1 MAGGTPA
8 SDPAATE
15 TEHPDAMRGLFI
27 TLEGI
32 DGAGKTSHVEWI
44 ADRIRQSGR
53 QVVVTREPGGTPLGE
68 RLRELLLNE
77 PMDLRTETLLAFA
90 ARQEHLVQ
98 LILPALE
105 AGTCVLSDRFTDATF
120 AYQGGGRGLARQR
133 IEILEKWV
141 HEGIQPDLTLYFD
154 VPSEVGQARRRA
166 ASGQLD
172 RFEREAGDFFDRV
185 RAGYLDRLARDPRRM
200 RRIDSTRPLAEVRK
214 VIEEHLLSVC
224 V

>member
-1 MAGGTPA
+1 
-8 SDPAATE
+8 
-15 TEHPDAMRGLFI
+15 MRGLFI

-44 ADRIRQSGR
+44 AERIRKSGR

-98 LILPALE
+98 LILPTLE

-120 AYQGGGRGLARQR
+120 AYQGAGRGLTRER

-141 HEGIQPDLTLYFD
+141 HDGVQPDLTLYFD

-166 ASGQLD
+166 ASDRLD
-172 RFEREAGDFFDRV
+172 RFEREASDFFDRV
-185 RAGYLDRLARDPRRM
+185 RAGYLDRMAREPHRI
-200 RRIDSTRPLAEVRK
+200 RRIDSTRPLPDVRA
-214 VIEEHLLSVC
+214 VLEECLLNVGI
-224 V
+224 

>member
-1 MAGGTPA
+1 
-8 SDPAATE
+8 
-15 TEHPDAMRGLFI
+15 MRGLFI

-44 ADRIRQSGR
+44 AERIRKSGR

-98 LILPALE
+98 LILPTLE

-120 AYQGGGRGLARQR
+120 AYQGAGRGLARER
-133 IEILEKWV
+133 IEVLEKWV
-141 HEGIQPDLTLYFD
+141 HEGVQPDLTLYFD

-166 ASGQLD
+166 ASDRLD
-172 RFEREAGDFFDRV
+172 RFEREASDFFDRV
-185 RAGYLDRLARDPRRM
+185 RAGYLDRMAREPRRI
-200 RRIDSTRPLAEVRK
+200 RRIDSTRPLPDVRA
-214 VIEEHLLSVC
+214 VLEECLINIGI
-224 V
+224 